1 MDIAPNAGE
10 SVSISWDGES
20 MHRYANNEQEKSQ
33 DKEDIEQMQESLRF
47 MKLLILTNLLE
58 KGSTVKYEQY
68 QAKKNIHVIS
78 QTDEKGEKVWLLIA
92 GDTYLLAGARFTIA
106 NDTTPYNVIF
116 VQHHKF
122 SQLVLP
128 REARLFKGKE
138 LILEAKINLAKTNI
152 IENKN
157 NFFTDLTQKPIL
169 KKETRRHYRN

>member
-1 MDIAPNAGE
+1 
-10 SVSISWDGES
+10 
-20 MHRYANNEQEKSQ
+20 
-33 DKEDIEQMQESLRF
+33 
-47 MKLLILTNLLE
+47 
-58 KGSTVKYEQY
+58 
-68 QAKKNIHVIS
+68 
-78 QTDEKGEKVWLLIA
+78 
-92 GDTYLLAGARFTIA
+92 
-106 NDTTPYNVIF
+106 VIF